1 MSTATI
7 DKFDE
12 LPRIKGPK
20 LRRFKDGH
28 YKRIEYLELLGRSDH
43 SYVFRVQIDG
53 EPYALKIVRLGTS
66 TTCWKTDCCQ
76 FRFFDLGET
85 LAMLDP
91 AGRSRVSW
99 EDIEGQKD
107 PFYAECRAYG
117 RIESKPRK
125 QPIAIA
131 CHGFISIPAKQESF
145 FARKFKI
152 TDWNRPEEE
161 LSLPPARR
169 QPLRALV
176 KDLIETDP
184 KITEMLIASIRR
196 ELKALNSLR
205 IYVMD
210 VRLNNYKG
218 GHLVDFSSA
227 WTEPHF
233 EFRKDVNSEEDI
245 EMNRRIDLAAFDKMV
260 KEEMGMDVSVSTE
273 PNPDFIAR
281 LRPSPP

>member
-7 DKFDE
+7 DQFDE

-20 LRRFKDGH
+20 LRRFKDGY
-28 YKRIEYLELLGRSDH
+28 YKRIEYIEQLGKSDDEEQLQNGDH
-43 SYVFRVQIDG
+43 GYVFRVRING
-53 EPYALKIVRLGTS
+53 ELYALKI
-66 TTCWKTDCCQ
+66 
-76 FRFFDLGET
+76 FRFFNLEET

-91 AGRSRVSW
+91 ASRSRVSQK
-99 EDIEGQKD
+99 DIVGQKD

-117 RIESKPRK
+117 RIASKRRK
-125 QPIAIA
+125 RPIAIA
-131 CHGFISIPAKQESF
+131 CHGFISIPAQQESF
-145 FARKFKI
+145 FAQKFNI

-161 LSLPPARR
+161 LSLPTAKR

-176 KDLIETDP
+176 KDLVETDP
-184 KITEMLIASIRR
+184 EITENLIASIRR

-210 VRLNNYKG
+210 VRWSNYKG

-233 EFRKDVNSEEDI
+233 EFRKDVNSEGDI
-245 EMNRRIDLAAFDKMV
+245 KINRQIDLAAFNKMV
-260 KEEMGMDVSVSTE
+260 KEELGMDVSVRTE
-273 PNPDFIAR
+273 PNPGFIAR
-281 LRPSPP
+281 LRPSRKREY